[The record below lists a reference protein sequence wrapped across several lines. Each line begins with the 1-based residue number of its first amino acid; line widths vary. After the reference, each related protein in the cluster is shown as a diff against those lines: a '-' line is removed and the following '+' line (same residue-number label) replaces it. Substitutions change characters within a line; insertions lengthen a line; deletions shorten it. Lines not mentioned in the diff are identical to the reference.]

1 MIPYDNKYKK
11 SNRVL
16 GGNYG
21 YSFTDEGKKVIRER
35 LHTVAK
41 KCLQRC
47 GIRKTAVDRMAAMTD
62 ISKGSFYNF
71 YSPREMIF
79 TALTLPEELFIESLH
94 TEKT

>member
-1 MIPYDNKYKK
+1 MATA
-11 SNRVL
+11 
-16 GGNYG
+16 
-21 YSFTDEGKKVIRER
+21 FTDKEKGIIRKK
-35 LHTVAK
+35 LHKVAK
-41 KCLQRC
+41 ECLQRY

>member
-11 SNRVL
+11 VIECW
-16 GGNYG
+16 
-21 YSFTDEGKKVIRER
+21 EGIMDTLLLMKNKEVIRDR

-41 KCLQRC
+41 KCFQRY

-71 YSPREMIF
+71 YSSREMIF
-79 TALTLPEELFIESLH
+79 TALTLPEELLIESLY
-94 TEKT
+94 TEKA